1 MQVLENGNDIE
12 RIIQLTEKVPTLNAM
27 ISKDFN
33 NKNDLR
39 RSRNNMMEVI
49 MKVGKIRISE
59 FNMEPEVELPAG

>member
-1 MQVLENGNDIE
+1 
-12 RIIQLTEKVPTLNAM
+12 M

-39 RSRNNMMEVI
+39 RSRNSMMEVI

-59 FNMEPEVELPAG
+59 FNIEPEVELPAG